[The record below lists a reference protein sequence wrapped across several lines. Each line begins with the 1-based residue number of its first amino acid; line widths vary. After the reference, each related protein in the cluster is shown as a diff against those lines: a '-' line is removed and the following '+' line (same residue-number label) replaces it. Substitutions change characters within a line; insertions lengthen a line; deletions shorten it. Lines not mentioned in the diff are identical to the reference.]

1 MVQEKY
7 GVRLE
12 TQEKGRL
19 RRMVRDGRSSAQA
32 ITRDEGWTAP
42 QVATALDVSERTVFR
57 TKRRYAEEGLDEV
70 LRHHNQ
76 VNRPRKVDERVEA
89 HLIALACSPAPD
101 GQDHWTMRA
110 LAGKVV
116 ELGLVESLSPET
128 VRLRLKK
135 HTQAVA
141 QETMVHPQGR
151 WRVRGGH
158 GGRAGISTPS
168 PTIRRGRWSALTRP
182 QPSCW
187 RM

>member
-7 GVRLE
+7 GVRLA

-19 RRMVRDGRSSAQA
+19 RKMIRAGRSSAQA
-32 ITRDEGWTAP
+32 ITRARILIKIDEGWTAP

-70 LRHHNQ
+70 LRHHHQ

-89 HLIALACSPAPD
+89 HLIALACSPVPD
-101 GQDHWTMRA
+101 GHDHWTMRA

-135 HTQAVA
+135 HAQAVA

-158 GGRAGISTPS
+158 GGRAGSL
-168 PTIRRGRWSALTRP
+168 RRALRSAEAGGLL
-182 QPSCW
+182 
-187 RM
+187 